1 MNRNLVILSP
11 IFVVAYPKYPAN
23 HTWQLNIT
31 PFVVDFP
38 MKKQQFLGIS
48 TEKGALFMDFF
59 MIFLGRWAPKLPK
72 LSLGMVFR
80 IRRHPQGLA
89 IDES

>member
-1 MNRNLVILSP
+1 VNRNLVILSP

-59 MIFLGRWAPKLPK
+59 MDFFGEMGPKIAQIVLGDGFQDPPPSPRT
-72 LSLGMVFR
+72 GHR
-80 IRRHPQGLA
+80 
-89 IDES
+89 